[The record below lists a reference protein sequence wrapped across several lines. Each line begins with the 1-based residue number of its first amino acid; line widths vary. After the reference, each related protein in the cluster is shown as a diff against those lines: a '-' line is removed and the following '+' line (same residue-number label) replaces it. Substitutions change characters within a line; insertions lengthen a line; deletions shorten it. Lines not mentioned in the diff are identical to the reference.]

1 MELFMETKSMQAQA
15 AQKKVRALILEDD
28 IELSTVMEQVLKKV
42 APNLSLDWVTSAEE
56 AMTRLDDVLSR
67 KTESPYQLI
76 VADIFLDGEST
87 GIDFWRSCQEI
98 LPGTPVL
105 ITSALSL
112 DRFFATVGQESI
124 SPPYLQ
130 KPFTPLE
137 CKQVFES
144 LLRSRPQWEWN
155 PELWD
160 SLEWEN

>member
-1 MELFMETKSMQAQA
+1 METKSMQAQA

>member
-1 MELFMETKSMQAQA
+1 MQAQA

-144 LLRSRPQWEWN
+144 LLRSRPHWEWN